1 MKPLILDSALGTELE
16 NRGEYL
22 PSFKTSIW
30 SAYSLIHNP
39 EVIKQIHID
48 NIEAGAD
55 VITTSNYPKFDET
68 SINNSKKLIRR
79 VLSAT
84 IENPDNPESLNFF
97 QSDTYR
103 FYFLMSFMKEALEGN
118 EISQEYAIS
127 LVPKKFASRIKRLQV
142 LKQAVQLG
150 YIIEKS
156 SEVDRRRRIYFP
168 SELLLNDFVKY
179 ANDSD
184 RQVKLDKSA

>member
-1 MKPLILDSALGTELE
+1 MIFS
-16 NRGEYL
+16 
-22 PSFKTSIW
+22 
-30 SAYSLIHNP
+30 
-39 EVIKQIHID
+39 
-48 NIEAGAD
+48 
-55 VITTSNYPKFDET
+55 KFDET

-79 VLSAT
+79 VLSST

>member
-1 MKPLILDSALGTELE
+1 
-16 NRGEYL
+16 
-22 PSFKTSIW
+22 
-30 SAYSLIHNP
+30 
-39 EVIKQIHID
+39 VIF
-48 NIEAGAD
+48 
-55 VITTSNYPKFDET
+55 SKFDET

-103 FYFLMSFMKEALEGN
+103 FYFLMSFMKEALDGN